1 MTFKINVTLFLNISN
16 EQLLKNCLAYNLNLN
31 HRKILYSTM
40 RKIVLKNIFIR
51 VCVVLFFYNFAHY
64 FLRKLDVPNSILI
77 NNELI
82 C

>member
-31 HRKILYSTM
+31 HRKIYYE
-40 RKIVLKNIFIR
+40 KNRSEKYIYKSMCCF
-51 VCVVLFFYNFAHY
+51 FFYNFAHY
-64 FLRKLDVPNSILI
+64 FLRRLDVPNSILI

>member
-1 MTFKINVTLFLNISN
+1 
-16 EQLLKNCLAYNLNLN
+16 
-31 HRKILYSTM
+31 M

-51 VCVVLFFYNFAHY
+51 VCVVVFFNFAHY